1 MEVDWSFC
9 NRNNDKNQIEVALV
23 AMGGHNGNGGLFCIV
38 KITIFTTEN
47 EKLYMKILL
56 NTEYRW
62 LYDFVHTLP
71 SSFDTLPNAA
81 VLHMG
86 RNEIKLVTVGDYK
99 LVIKSYRSISFFNRI
114 IYGRLRQSKSVRAYT
129 NAMHLLSLGI
139 ATPKPIAAIDN
150 YRRGVLRE
158 SMFIAE
164 LSEFHPI
171 DFEVEAGRDRESLLD
186 ALAQFLARIHMLGV
200 QHNDLNPANLRYRKG
215 ENGYEFELI
224 DNNRMTFRY
233 RALTERERLKDL
245 RHFSCDTLPY
255 VYVLDRYAR
264 LTGINS
270 DLFATRGL
278 LSRVFY
284 NLRNRIKRSI
294 SRKLR

>member
-1 MEVDWSFC
+1 M
-9 NRNNDKNQIEVALV
+9 
-23 AMGGHNGNGGLFCIV
+23 
-38 KITIFTTEN
+38 KIPIFTTPN
-47 EKLYMKILL
+47 EELYMKMLL
-56 NTEYRW
+56 NTDYRW

-71 SSFDTLPNAA
+71 SSFDTLPNAT
-81 VLHMG
+81 VLHKG
-86 RNEIKLVTVGDYK
+86 RNEIKLVTVGDCK
-99 LVIKSYRSISFFNRI
+99 LVVKSYCSISLFNRV

-150 YRRGVLRE
+150 YSRGVLRE
-158 SMFIAE
+158 SIFISE

-171 DFEVEAGRDRESLLD
+171 DLETMTVQERDSLLD
-186 ALAQFLARIHMLGV
+186 ALAQFLARIHKLGV
-200 QHNDLNPANLRYRKG
+200 QHNDLNPANIRYREGKS
-215 ENGYEFELI
+215 GYEFELI

-264 LTGINS
+264 LTGV
-270 DLFATRGL
+270 DKKRFATKGL
-278 LSRVFY
+278 LSKLFY
-284 NLRNRIKRSI
+284 DMCNRYRRNIKNKLI
-294 SRKLR
+294 RK

>member
-1 MEVDWSFC
+1 
-9 NRNNDKNQIEVALV
+9 
-23 AMGGHNGNGGLFCIV
+23 
-38 KITIFTTEN
+38 
-47 EKLYMKILL
+47 MKILL
-56 NTEYRW
+56 NTEYRS

-71 SSFDTLPNAA
+71 STLATMPNTT
-81 VLHMG
+81 VLHKG
-86 RNEIKLVTVGDYK
+86 RNEMKLVTVGDYE
-99 LVIKSYRSISFFNRI
+99 LVVKSYCSISFFNRI

-150 YRRGVLRE
+150 YSRGVLHE
-158 SMFIAE
+158 SIFISE

-171 DFEVEAGRDRESLLD
+171 DLETMTVQERDSLLD
-186 ALAQFLARIHMLGV
+186 ALAQFLARIHKLGV
-200 QHNDLNPANLRYRKG
+200 QHNDLNPANIRYREGKS
-215 ENGYEFELI
+215 GYEFELI

-284 NLRNRIKRSI
+284 NLRNRIKHSI
-294 SRKLR
+294 SRKLM

>member
-1 MEVDWSFC
+1 
-9 NRNNDKNQIEVALV
+9 
-23 AMGGHNGNGGLFCIV
+23 
-38 KITIFTTEN
+38 
-47 EKLYMKILL
+47 MKILL
-56 NTEYRW
+56 NTEYRS

-71 SSFDTLPNAA
+71 SAFNTLPNAS
-81 VLHMG
+81 VLHRG
-86 RNEIKLVTVGDYK
+86 RNEIKLVTIGDYK
-99 LVIKSYRSISFFNRI
+99 LVIKSYRSISLFNRV

-139 ATPKPIAAIDN
+139 ATPKPIATIDN
-150 YRRGVLRE
+150 YSRGVLRE

-171 DFEVEAGRDRESLLD
+171 DFDAEAGRDRESLLD
-186 ALAQFLARIHMLGV
+186 ALAQFLANIHMLGV
-200 QHNDLNPANLRYRKG
+200 QHNDLNPANLRYRKR

>member
-1 MEVDWSFC
+1 
-9 NRNNDKNQIEVALV
+9 
-23 AMGGHNGNGGLFCIV
+23 
-38 KITIFTTEN
+38 
-47 EKLYMKILL
+47 MKILL
-56 NTEYRW
+56 NTEYRS

-71 SSFDTLPNAA
+71 SKFDTLPNAT
-81 VLHMG
+81 VLHKG
-86 RNEIKLVTVGDYK
+86 RNVVKLVSVGDYK
-99 LVIKSYRSISFFNRI
+99 LVIKSYCSITLFNRM
-114 IYGRLRQSKSVRAYT
+114 IYGSLRQSKSVRAYT

-139 ATPKPIAAIDN
+139 TTPKPIAAIDN

-171 DFEVEAGRDRESLLD
+171 DFVGVSERERDALLD
-186 ALAQFLARIHMLGV
+186 ALAQFIARIHMLGV

-215 ENGYEFELI
+215 EGGYEFELI
-224 DNNRMTFRY
+224 DNNRMTVRY
-233 RALTERERLKDL
+233 RALTEQERLKDL

-294 SRKLR
+294 SRKLK

>member
-1 MEVDWSFC
+1 
-9 NRNNDKNQIEVALV
+9 
-23 AMGGHNGNGGLFCIV
+23 
-38 KITIFTTEN
+38 
-47 EKLYMKILL
+47 MKILL

-71 SSFDTLPNAA
+71 SSFDTLPNAT
-81 VLHMG
+81 VLHKG
-86 RNEIKLVTVGDYK
+86 RNEIKLVAIGDYK
-99 LVIKSYRSISFFNRI
+99 LVVKSYRSISFFNRI

-150 YRRGVLRE
+150 YSHGVLCE

-171 DFEVEAGRDRESLLD
+171 DFETMSVQERDSLLD
-186 ALAQFLARIHMLGV
+186 ALAQFLARIHKLGV

-224 DNNRMTFRY
+224 DNNRMIFRY

-294 SRKLR
+294 SRKLK

>member
-1 MEVDWSFC
+1 
-9 NRNNDKNQIEVALV
+9 
-23 AMGGHNGNGGLFCIV
+23 
-38 KITIFTTEN
+38 
-47 EKLYMKILL
+47 MKILL
-56 NTEYRW
+56 NTDYRW

-71 SSFDTLPNAA
+71 SAFNTLPNAT
-81 VLHMG
+81 VLHKG
-86 RNEIKLVTVGDYK
+86 RNVIKLVTVGDYK
-99 LVIKSYRSISFFNRI
+99 MVVKSYCSISLINRM

-150 YRRGVLRE
+150 YSKGVLCE

-171 DFEVEAGRDRESLLD
+171 DFEAVEGRERDSLLD
-186 ALAQFLARIHMLGV
+186 ALAQFIARIHKLGV

-284 NLRNRIKRSI
+284 NLRNRIKHSI
-294 SRKLR
+294 SRKLK

>member
-1 MEVDWSFC
+1 
-9 NRNNDKNQIEVALV
+9 
-23 AMGGHNGNGGLFCIV
+23 
-38 KITIFTTEN
+38 
-47 EKLYMKILL
+47 MKILL

-71 SSFDTLPNAA
+71 SSFDTLPNAT
-81 VLHMG
+81 VLHKG
-86 RNEIKLVTVGDYK
+86 RNVVKLVSLGDYK
-99 LVIKSYRSISFFNRI
+99 LVIKSYRSISLFNRV

-139 ATPKPIAAIDN
+139 TTPKPIAAIDN

-171 DFEVEAGRDRESLLD
+171 DFVSVSERDRDALLD
-186 ALAQFLARIHMLGV
+186 ALAQFIARIHMLGV

-215 ENGYEFELI
+215 EGGYEFELI
-224 DNNRMTFRY
+224 DNNRMTVRY
-233 RALTERERLKDL
+233 RALTEQERLKDL

-255 VYVLDRYAR
+255 VYLLDKYAR
-264 LTGINS
+264 LTGV
-270 DLFATRGL
+270 DKKRFATKGL
-278 LSRVFY
+278 LSKLFY
-284 NLRNRIKRSI
+284 DMRNRYRRNIKNKLI
-294 SRKLR
+294 RK

>member
-1 MEVDWSFC
+1 
-9 NRNNDKNQIEVALV
+9 
-23 AMGGHNGNGGLFCIV
+23 
-38 KITIFTTEN
+38 
-47 EKLYMKILL
+47 MKILL
-56 NTEYRW
+56 NTEYRS

-71 SSFDTLPNAA
+71 STFDTLPNAT
-81 VLHMG
+81 VLHKG
-86 RNEIKLVTVGDYK
+86 RNVVKLVSVGDYK
-99 LVIKSYRSISFFNRI
+99 LVIKSYCSITLFNRM

-139 ATPKPIAAIDN
+139 TTPKPIAAIDN

-171 DFEVEAGRDRESLLD
+171 DFVGVSERDRDALLD
-186 ALAQFLARIHMLGV
+186 ALAQFIARIHMLGV

-215 ENGYEFELI
+215 AGGYEFELI
-224 DNNRMTFRY
+224 DNNRMTVRY
-233 RALTERERLKDL
+233 RALTEQERLKDL

-255 VYVLDRYAR
+255 VYLLDKYAR
-264 LTGINS
+264 LTGVNS

-278 LSRVFY
+278 LSRVIY
-284 NLRNRIKRSI
+284 NLRNRIKHSI
-294 SRKLR
+294 SRKLK

>member
-1 MEVDWSFC
+1 
-9 NRNNDKNQIEVALV
+9 
-23 AMGGHNGNGGLFCIV
+23 
-38 KITIFTTEN
+38 
-47 EKLYMKILL
+47 
-56 NTEYRW
+56 
-62 LYDFVHTLP
+62 
-71 SSFDTLPNAA
+71 
-81 VLHMG
+81 
-86 RNEIKLVTVGDYK
+86 
-99 LVIKSYRSISFFNRI
+99 
-114 IYGRLRQSKSVRAYT
+114 
-129 NAMHLLSLGI
+129 MHLLSLGI
-139 ATPKPIAAIDN
+139 ATPKPKAAIDN
-150 YRRGVLRE
+150 YNHGVLRE
-158 SMFIAE
+158 SMLIAE

-171 DFEVEAGRDRESLLD
+171 DFEAVEGRERDSLLD

-200 QHNDLNPANLRYRKG
+200 QHNDLNPANLRYRKR

-284 NLRNRIKRSI
+284 NLRNRIKHSI
-294 SRKLR
+294 SRKLK